1 MTWRSVPVGQAG
13 PVWIRVQRRRSGAEF
28 WNGALERLTTL
39 AEQEEEQRAMTQTAQ
54 SPVLT
59 REITINA
66 APATVHAF
74 LTDPQKLARW
84 MGHEVHLD
92 PRAGGE
98 IEINYNGFD
107 IMRGEYVEIT
117 PQRVVMTWGWE
128 DNPTFGPG
136 LSTVTFELVAKA
148 GGTLLRLTHA
158 GVPEESRPGVGEGWD
173 HFLGRLVVVSEG
185 RELEPN
191 AWAPRQAEL
200 AAGQLR
206 RLLRDARAAVEAA
219 PDAALQRKSPGEGWT
234 AAALAMHIVSHAGL
248 VQFVEECISGESEF
262 LANVTLEGL
271 EQQNAQT
278 SAANAS
284 ATRAEILA
292 AFDAQSE
299 GAVERLR
306 VISDEDFAKGMAVKF
321 TPSGHITAAEI
332 AMGPLLAH
340 MTDHLAS
347 LQAALRG

>member
-1 MTWRSVPVGQAG
+1 MAWHADLVGKAG
-13 PVWIRVQRRRSGAEF
+13 PVLIRAQRRRSGAEF
-28 WNGALERLTTL
+28 WSRALERLRTL

-66 APATVHAF
+66 APATVHGF
-74 LTDPQKLARW
+74 LTDAQKLARW

-92 PRAGGE
+92 ARPGGE
-98 IEINYNGFD
+98 IEVNYNGFD

-136 LSTVTFELVAKA
+136 QSTVTFELVAQGA
-148 GGTLLRLTHA
+148 GTLLRLTHA
-158 GVPEESRPGVGEGWD
+158 EVPEESRPGVGEGWD

-206 RLLRDARAAVEAA
+206 RLLRDARATVAGA
-219 PDAALQRKSPGEGWT
+219 PDSALQRKSPGEGWT

-248 VQFVEECISGESEF
+248 VQFVEECISGKSEF
-262 LANVTLEGL
+262 LANATLEGL
-271 EQQNAQT
+271 ERQNAQT
-278 SAANAS
+278 SAANAN
-284 ATRAEILA
+284 ATRADILA
-292 AFDAQSE
+292 AFDAQSD

-306 VISDEDFAKGMAVKF
+306 AISDEDFAKGMAVKF
-321 TPSGHITAAEI
+321 TPSGRITAAEL
-332 AMGPLLAH
+332 AMGPLVANV
-340 MTDHLAS
+340 TDHVAS